1 MKKYKIGY
9 SNSEEKSSNDE
20 LSYTYK
26 YNNYKGKKIRL
37 PEFKFP
43 TPKAKKVESKISKG
57 IEGKWKGMIFLRNST
72 LAETNFNPFNPNTD
86 YDLLFKKINFNAK
99 NLQFDG
105 INYFTPNILRK
116 WELFDNK
123 SVIAYEDLWTCD
135 IELDII
141 IRKEEGYDI
150 IAKRFVKKIQI
161 QLYHANYEY
170 NHRVLDHML
179 PIREEKQIL
188 INENMEDLEITDHDS
203 REGGAYLSVEGEF
216 LNLEQKGPKEREIFG
231 STNANCWIDYKN
243 SRVNYTLQQLSNNRL
258 ICHGS
263 FFEDAIINWDT
274 FSFEKNTSSCEPFN
288 LIMEREKVEANT
300 HINVGGDYVEK
311 KVDIRDSVINRSEI

>member
-1 MKKYKIGY
+1 MKKYKIGN

-141 IRKEEGYDI
+141 KRKEEGYDI
-150 IAKRFVKKIQI
+150 IAKRFVKKI
-161 QLYHANYEY
+161 
-170 NHRVLDHML
+170 
-179 PIREEKQIL
+179 
-188 INENMEDLEITDHDS
+188 
-203 REGGAYLSVEGEF
+203 LSVQ
-216 LNLEQKGPKEREIFG
+216 LIICILMLKETI
-231 STNANCWIDYKN
+231 
-243 SRVNYTLQQLSNNRL
+243 
-258 ICHGS
+258 
-263 FFEDAIINWDT
+263 
-274 FSFEKNTSSCEPFN
+274 
-288 LIMEREKVEANT
+288 
-300 HINVGGDYVEK
+300 
-311 KVDIRDSVINRSEI
+311 